1 MALQTQPQYAFED
14 YLAAEREA
22 EVRHEYVDGQV
33 FNMVG
38 ATAEH
43 NIVGANITTAL
54 VNQLKG
60 RPCLVFATDM
70 KVRVET
76 ADACKYPD
84 LVALCG
90 DCRFFDERRDVLS
103 NPSLIIEVLSAS
115 TEAYDRG
122 EKFALYRRLPSLS
135 EYVLVSQD
143 RKRVELFTKQVD
155 GGWLLTEYNDDEDKI
170 GLTSI
175 GCFLVLRE
183 VYDKVEFRFK
193 KGKKQDPLV
202 L

>member
-1 MALQTQPQYAFED
+1 MALQTQPRYTFED
-14 YLAAEREA
+14 YLVSEREA

-43 NIVGANITTAL
+43 NIVVANITSTL

-60 RPCLVFATDM
+60 RPCLVFANDM
-70 KVRVET
+70 KVRIDM

-90 DCRFFDERRDVLS
+90 ECRFFDGRRDVLE
-103 NPSLIIEVLSAS
+103 NPSLIVEVLSAS

-122 EKFALYRRLPSLS
+122 EKFALYRRLPSVR

-143 RKRVELFTKQVD
+143 RKRVELFTKQAD

-170 GLTSI
+170 ALISI
-175 GCFLVLRE
+175 GCFLVLGE
-183 VYDKVEFRFK
+183 VYDKVEFRLK
-193 KGKKQDPLV
+193 ERKKQDLIP
-202 L
+202 